1 MSEIEETDE
10 NIINETKEVV
20 EMTKESSN
28 GHPIEPVKVSA
39 AQQLISGD
47 DSNIFPDAA
56 RDVRIAIRKNRIEA
70 SRLARSKPK
79 EATEGFAKLT
89 KKLTEEQ
96 RG

>member
-28 GHPIEPVKVSA
+28 GHPIEPVKV
-39 AQQLISGD
+39 SGD